1 MPLDKMYYERY
12 IGIFEKKIKSILA
25 DNIIGISVERNF
37 SNRGFFKLTYK
48 YVPCNYKIVIEN
60 EFRTFDIIIYD
71 AEGASNVLNRI
82 EHHNGS
88 LGEDNITK
96 SIILLKK
103 VLEKNDF
110 NFYFSIDNKI
120 YRKNGKGVK
129 RVKDIKELLNG

>member
-1 MPLDKMYYERY
+1 MPLDKKYYERY
-12 IGIFEKKIKSILA
+12 IDIFEKKIKSIFA
-25 DNIIGISVERNF
+25 DNMIGISAECNF

-71 AEGASNVLNRI
+71 EEGASNVLNRI

-88 LGEDNITK
+88 LDEDNITK
-96 SIILLKK
+96 SILLLKK

-110 NFYFSIDNKI
+110 NFYFSVDNKI
-120 YRKNGKGVK
+120 YRKKGNGVK
-129 RVKDIKELLNG
+129 RIKDIKELLNG